1 MTTTTSVTDNSVIS
15 KLNSKSSTTTNATDT
30 TATSDRFLKLLVTQ
44 LQNQDPLNPMDNA
57 QVTSQM
63 AQINTV
69 TGIEKLNTTMSGMTD
84 SFSQMQILQGASLVG
99 HQVLLE
105 GNKLAVDTSQGIGV
119 GAVDLSGSASSV
131 KIQILDGSGSVIDT
145 VDEGALE
152 KGRHSFQWT
161 VPSSVD
167 ASKLT
172 FKVVAANGSTA
183 VSNTPL
189 MVDSVNAVS
198 NTDGTLNLELTNSGT
213 TAYSKVKAIA

>member
-1 MTTTTSVTDNSVIS
+1 MTTTTSVTDNSAIAN
-15 KLNSKSSTTTNATDT
+15 LNKKSTTNAKDA

-69 TGIEKLNTTMSGMTD
+69 TGIEKLNTTMST
-84 SFSQMQILQGASLVG
+84 SLSQMQLMQGASLVG

-105 GNKLAVDTSQGIGV
+105 GNKLAVDTTQGIGV
-119 GAVDLSGSASSV
+119 GSVDLSSSASSV
-131 KIQILDGSGSVIDT
+131 KIQIINGSGTVIDT
-145 VDEGALE
+145 VDEGSLTQ
-152 KGRHSFQWT
+152 GRHSFQWK
-161 VPSSVD
+161 VPDSVD

-172 FKVVAANGSTA
+172 FKVVATNGSKSVT
-183 VSNTPL
+183 NTPL
-189 MVDSVNAVS
+189 MVDTVNAVS
-198 NTDGTLNLELTNSGT
+198 TTDGTLNLELSNSGT